1 MSIREVVLA
10 GLNFNSLLGLSRAFG
25 KLGYSVS
32 VIRTAVSANM
42 GALKRI
48 GTIPEAESKYVRS
61 FKLIEVNNPELLVRT
76 LLESKK
82 EDKAILIPV
91 DDLTAETIDRSY
103 DLLSNYYYLPSVG
116 GKQGEVVKLMDK
128 AYQKKLA
135 AAAGMRTAPS
145 VSIEIRDGRYNIPE
159 NVSYPCFAK
168 AEIPF
173 RSRKEYMGMCED
185 KRALDQL
192 LSQAAAFCDCTMI
205 VEDYLPVDEEYCI
218 VGLCNK
224 SDVCIPDV
232 IDEMVLGHGIHSGVT
247 CYGKVLNPGL
257 LNDFIQKLKP
267 FLSKLD
273 FQGFFTVDVIKSGG
287 ELYFCELNM
296 RIGGSGIA
304 IIGAGVDLAQMY
316 AEMFEE
322 KDHQSYDLACRE
334 ITFASERPLLND
346 FMLKEITWKQYLEY
360 LKKADYRFVYA
371 EDDLKPYFHYLLL
384 VLRSGLKRM
393 IRNRRRS
400 LNR

>member
-1 MSIREVVLA
+1 MNIREVVLA

-32 VIRTAVSANM
+32 VIRTAASASM
-42 GALKRI
+42 GRLKRI
-48 GTIPEAESKYVRS
+48 GTIPEARSKYVSS
-61 FKLIEVNNPELLVRT
+61 FQLIEVNKPELLVRT

-82 EDKAILIPV
+82 PDKAILIPV
-91 DDLTAETIDRSY
+91 DDLTAETIDRNY
-103 DLLSNYYYLPSVG
+103 DLLSNYYYLPSVR
-116 GKQGEVVKLMDK
+116 GKQGEVVRLMDK

-135 AAAGMRTAPS
+135 VAAGMRTAPS
-145 VSIEIRDGRYNIPE
+145 ASIEIRDGRYHIPE

-173 RSRKEYMGMCED
+173 RSRKEYMGMCEN
-185 KRALDQL
+185 RSALEQL
-192 LSQAAAFCDCTMI
+192 LSRAAAFCDCTMI

-218 VGLCNK
+218 VGLCNH

-232 IDEMVLGHGIHSGVT
+232 IDEMVLGHGIHAGVT
-247 CYGKVLNPGL
+247 CYGKVLNPEQFSE
-257 LNDFIQKLKP
+257 FIQKLKP
-267 FLSKLD
+267 FLSELD

-287 ELYFCELNM
+287 ELYFCELNL

-322 KDHQSYDLACRE
+322 KDHQSYEVVCRE

-346 FMLKEITWKQYLEY
+346 YMLREITWKQYLDY

-371 EDDLKPYFHYLLL
+371 EDDQKPYYHYLLL

-393 IRNRRRS
+393 IRSRRR
-400 LNR
+400 